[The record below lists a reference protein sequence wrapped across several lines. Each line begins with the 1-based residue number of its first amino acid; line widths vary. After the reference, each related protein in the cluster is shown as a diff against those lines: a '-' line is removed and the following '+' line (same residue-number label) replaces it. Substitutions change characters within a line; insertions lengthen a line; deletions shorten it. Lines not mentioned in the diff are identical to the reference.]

1 MVSLDTGSSSGRPR
15 TPRMTRS
22 VGAAQPFS
30 FDQIVGSSAPLREAI
45 DTARMVARAR
55 LTTVLLVGET
65 GSGKELF
72 ARGIHCAGVNAAAP
86 FVAVNCAAIPESLL
100 ESELFGH
107 EAGAFTSAV
116 ARKHGL
122 MELAGCGTLFL
133 DELHH
138 LPAMLQ
144 PKLLRALEERR
155 IRRLGG
161 SHEINIECRIV
172 AATNVAIE
180 DSVEAGTFREDLF
193 YRLNVLRVDIPP
205 LHDRLEDVD
214 ALARHFLTESARAQ
228 GGAVKALTVDASAA
242 LRGHRWP
249 GNVRELR
256 NVLERAAVLSG
267 DEPAIRAS
275 HLLIQQ
281 RTSRAPLSAG
291 ERGLIGEIAIPLA
304 GKPLA
309 DIEREAA
316 QLTLQLTGGNRSRA
330 ARLLGISR
338 PTLARILR
346 DVVPL
351 FGDIEEAS

>member
-1 MVSLDTGSSSGRPR
+1 VVSLEMGSSRGSSPTASRG
-15 TPRMTRS
+15 
-22 VGAAQPFS
+22 VGGTEPFS
-30 FDQIVGSSAPLREAI
+30 FDQIIGSSALLRDAVQ
-45 DTARMVARAR
+45 TARMVARAR

-65 GSGKELF
+65 GTGKELF
-72 ARGIHCAGVNAAAP
+72 ARGIHCAGVNASAP

-107 EAGAFTSAV
+107 EAGAFTSAQ

-138 LPAMLQ
+138 LPAVLQ

-161 SHEINIECRIV
+161 SHEINIECRII

-205 LHDRLEDVD
+205 LRDRIEDTD
-214 ALARHFLTESARAQ
+214 ELARHFLADGARVH
-228 GGAVKALTVDASAA
+228 GGRQKTLAADAVAA
-242 LRGHRWP
+242 LRAHRWP

-256 NVLERAAVLSG
+256 NVMERAAVLSG
-267 DEPAIRAS
+267 DEPAIRAA

-281 RTSRAPLSAG
+281 RMARAAQTAG
-291 ERGLIGEIAIPLA
+291 ERGLAGEIAIPLA
-304 GKPLA
+304 GKTLA
-309 DIEREAA
+309 AVEREAA
-316 QLTLQLTGGNRSRA
+316 LLTLQLAGGNRSRA
-330 ARLLGISR
+330 ARILGISR

-346 DVVPL
+346 DAVPL
-351 FGDIEEAS
+351 FEGIEEAS

>member
-1 MVSLDTGSSSGRPR
+1 MVNLEAGAPSSRRP
-15 TPRMTRS
+15 TPR
-22 VGAAQPFS
+22 GARQIGGSEPFS
-30 FDQIVGSSAPLREAI
+30 FDQIVGASAPLREAI

-55 LTTVLLVGET
+55 LSTVLLVGET
-65 GSGKELF
+65 GTGKELF
-72 ARGIHCAGVNAAAP
+72 ARGIHCAGVNSAAP

-107 EAGAFTSAV
+107 EAGAFTSAH
-116 ARKHGL
+116 ARKIGL

-133 DELHH
+133 DEIHH
-138 LPAMLQ
+138 LPTLLQ

-161 SHEINIECRIV
+161 SNEINIECRVV

-205 LHDRLEDVD
+205 LRDRLDD
-214 ALARHFLTESARAQ
+214 IDLLARHFLADAAHAQ
-228 GGAVKALTVDASAA
+228 GTQAKVLSSEASTL
-242 LRGHRWP
+242 LRDHRWP

-256 NVLERAAVLSG
+256 NVLERAAVMSG
-267 DEPAIRAS
+267 DERAIRPQ

-281 RTSRAPLSAG
+281 RSTRAAPSATD
-291 ERGLIGEIAIPLA
+291 RGLAGEIAIPLA
-304 GKPLA
+304 GKTLA
-309 DIEREAA
+309 EIEREAA
-316 QLTLQLTGGNRSRA
+316 LLTLQLTDGNRSRA
-330 ARLLGISR
+330 ARVLGISR

-346 DVVPL
+346 DPVPL
-351 FGDIEEAS
+351 FGIEEAS